1 MTTMLTMPNSDA
13 DETEILA
20 VPTHRPRSIA
30 EIDVRQSVLE
40 DLALKILY
48 LSGTLSVLELAAKTR
63 LSVAVVTELLPRLR
77 TERFCHV
84 TGMTGNIQQIAITSP
99 GRARA
104 VELLFQSHYTGAAP
118 VSLES
123 YAEQTRQQSIRN
135 AVAHPTDVERA
146 FAHLVMDG
154 ETLRKFGTAL
164 NSGSSLFLYGP
175 PGVGKSTMAEALL
188 RVLAEDEVWIPYAVE
203 VDGQVITIYDPAIHK
218 RIPELE
224 PGEKDE
230 RWVLCHRPA
239 VLTGGEL
246 TVEMLDLQYN
256 PITKYYVAP
265 AQLKANNGVLIIDDF
280 GRQKVHPDVLL
291 NRWVVPLD
299 RRIDFLTLAGGKK
312 IEIPFEALVVF
323 ATNIDPATLID
334 AAFLRRIQTKIRIG
348 EVSDEQFCEIFRRV
362 AADNRLAYDA
372 SIPKKLIEFIH
383 QTLNQELRSCYPR
396 DIINQ
401 VCWAARYED
410 KKPYLDRAALKRAVE
425 AYFLAKP

>member
-1 MTTMLTMPNSDA
+1 MTTLLTMCDSDDA
-13 DETEILA
+13 ETEILS

-30 EIDVRQSVLE
+30 EVDVRQPVLE

-84 TGMTGNIQQIAITSP
+84 TGITGNIPQIAITSP

-118 VSLES
+118 VSLVS
-123 YAEQTRQQSIRN
+123 YAEQTRQQSVRN
-135 AVAHPTDVERA
+135 AEAHPADLERA

-154 ETLRKFGTAL
+154 ETLRKLGTAL

-175 PGVGKSTMAEALL
+175 PGVGKTTIAEALS

-218 RIPELE
+218 RIRELE
-224 PGEKDE
+224 PEERDE

-239 VLTGGEL
+239 VLAGGEL

-323 ATNIDPATLID
+323 ATNMDPATLID
-334 AAFLRRIQTKIRIG
+334 AAFLRRIQTKIGIG

-362 AADNRLAYDA
+362 AADNRLEYDA
-372 SIPKKLIEFIH
+372 SIPRKLIEFIH

-401 VCWAARYED
+401 VCWAARYEG
-410 KKPYLDRAALKRAVE
+410 KKPYLDRAALKQAVE